1 MCDDVGTTRT
11 PALLACVKTSPT
23 TGRPEP
29 GEGDSEH
36 LAEGDLFGICFN
48 FTRTKISLRLGY
60 EQLLN
65 YVLNTD
71 MPIIATWLLGFCICT
86 ITVCTDGVF
95 TFFDLE
101 VLCRQWL
108 PLNTHGGKVEPGRKV
123 VPCTTCLTVRKN
135 SPVRS
140 TNWWLLRVPLVH
152 LQVLYRSSAL
162 TPCPPPP
169 PSPPPP
175 LYRFSLWPGCTPP
188 ETVSPGFCV
197 LIFLPLPNLSSFTNK
212 GQVGIRVDSHSNKE

>member
-95 TFFDLE
+95 TFFDLG
-101 VLCRQWL
+101 VLCRQ
-108 PLNTHGGKVEPGRKV
+108 
-123 VPCTTCLTVRKN
+123 
-135 SPVRS
+135 
-140 TNWWLLRVPLVH
+140 
-152 LQVLYRSSAL
+152 
-162 TPCPPPP
+162 
-169 PSPPPP
+169 
-175 LYRFSLWPGCTPP
+175 
-188 ETVSPGFCV
+188 
-197 LIFLPLPNLSSFTNK
+197 
-212 GQVGIRVDSHSNKE
+212 